1 MIPTD
6 AISLPTL
13 ENGVAPSFSNV
24 RRIKAV
30 DRPEPDLNAMHL
42 LAKAAPAS
50 KLDSEE
56 DPAVGKVRVRVDVL
70 DASSVTTVSPDGNTV
85 LEAVE
90 ALRVDGVVAGTLV
103 KKERENDDFRMRLQT
118 KI

>member
-1 MIPTD
+1 
-6 AISLPTL
+6 
-13 ENGVAPSFSNV
+13 
-24 RRIKAV
+24 
-30 DRPEPDLNAMHL
+30 MHL

-103 KKERENDDFRMRLQT
+103 EKERENDDFRVR
-118 KI
+118 